1 MDLLFKRYASP
12 FLLID
17 QVILVGQF
25 SDFVLQLV
33 EDDADDALWEFFLH
47 KVGDGQSFKDWKSSL
62 DIPQTD
68 DEVTDEQI
76 GATINSSINIL
87 NSFEPEN

>member
-25 SDFVLQLV
+25 ADFVVQLV
-33 EDDADDALWEFFLH
+33 EQDADDSLWDFFLH
-47 KVGDGQSFKDWKSSL
+47 KVNGQSFNDWKSTL
-62 DIPQTD
+62 DLPQQSSK
-68 DEVTDEQI
+68 VTEEQI
-76 GATINSSINIL
+76 GATINSSFNIL